1 MLTSLL
7 STFVLVLI
15 AELGDKTQLCTLAL
29 ALKYKKTYSIIF
41 GAGLGFLIVD
51 SIAVIVG
58 SLLLDVI
65 PLYWLKIGAG
75 IMFIFFGIYF
85 YFKKEQDYCPT
96 GNNRSP
102 FLSSF
107 ILICTTEMGD
117 KTQIMVAVLSAS
129 YAEPLA
135 VISGAMIALVGLT
148 ALTVLVGN
156 KLTEKIPMKTINK
169 AVPIIFIVL
178 GILQIIFHD

>member
-7 STFVLVLI
+7 STFALVLL

-65 PLYWLKIGAG
+65 PLYWLKIVAG
-75 IMFIFFGIYF
+75 IVFIFFGIYF
-85 YFKKEQDYCPT
+85 FFKKEEDYCPT
-96 GNNRSP
+96 NNNRSP

-156 KLTEKIPMKTINK
+156 KLTEKIPIKTIK
-169 AVPIIFIVL
+169 KVVPIIFVVL
-178 GILQIIFHD
+178 GILQIVFHD

>member
-1 MLTSLL
+1 LLTSLL
-7 STFVLVLI
+7 STFVLVII

-29 ALKYKKTYSIIF
+29 ALKFKKTYSIIF

-58 SLLLDVI
+58 SLFLDLI

-85 YFKKEQDYCPT
+85 FFKKEKDYCPT
-96 GNNRSP
+96 SNNRSP

-107 ILICTTEMGD
+107 ILICTTEIGD
-117 KTQIMVAVLSAS
+117 KTQIMVAILSAS

-135 VISGAMIALVGLT
+135 VIIGAMIALVSLT
-148 ALTVLVGN
+148 VLTVLVGN

-169 AVPIIFIVL
+169 FVPIIFIFL